1 MRTLRRAD
9 HTAMATTTPRP
20 GRVCLSA
27 MALALVGAVAA
38 CTPSGPGSGVRTW
51 TIPAGAHD
59 ANGATVATTS
69 TDRLHFRVRFDESAQ
84 YATTDPANQAD
95 INKLRGFSDCS
106 SHHQTDSAR
115 FGWRWTSDRVEI
127 LAYTYVGGARQSALL
142 GSVQPGEWHEYELRA
157 TPSGYVFRLDGV
169 DTAMPRG
176 CSAEGLLKYQLWPYF
191 GGDEVA
197 PHTITLQME
206 ELVS

>member
-1 MRTLRRAD
+1 MGTSLSDR
-9 HTAMATTTPRP
+9 HP
-20 GRVCLSA
+20 GRARLT
-27 MALALVGAVAA
+27 ALAVVLVAAVAA
-38 CTPSGPGSGVRTW
+38 CTPSGPSSGVRTW
-51 TIPAGAHD
+51 TIPACAHD
-59 ANGATVATTS
+59 ANGATIATTS
-69 TDRLHFRVRFDESAQ
+69 TDRLHFRVRFDASAQ
-84 YATTDPANQAD
+84 YATSDPGNQAD

-115 FGWRWTSDRVEI
+115 FGWRWATDRVEI

-142 GSVQPGEWHEYELRA
+142 GSVQPGEWHEYELLA
-157 TPSGYVFRLDGV
+157 TASGYVFRLDGV